1 MSWDYWNVYSD
12 TSLTVPLDKN
22 NYDFT
27 AGTNTAS
34 ARIKNMNWGNCI
46 GPLQARYVNCLCYL
60 FYAKVSGYCE
70 FCESVH
76 SLIFA
81 TQLMYTALLGIRGTW
96 ALLAKFIFSK
106 IHANGSGNGLCSSLC
121 QTTVALSDTGR
132 LCPSTGTK
140 LYLLLGVWTTCLR
153 LCLKAKRPCVR
164 TVTFEFWVQCLAI
177 TISYRDCKDLAWK
190 PFPTSGMTATSKWTI
205 IFHFSV

>member
-1 MSWDYWNVYSD
+1 MYILILHLQFL
-12 TSLTVPLDKN
+12 LTKTIMILLLALTQRPQE
-22 NYDFT
+22 
-27 AGTNTAS
+27 S
-34 ARIKNMNWGNCI
+34 RIWIEAMTQCI

-60 FYAKVSGYCE
+60 FYAKVSGYSE
-70 FCESVH
+70 FCESVY

-106 IHANGSGNGLCSSLC
+106 IHANSSGNGLCSSLC

-177 TISYRDCKDLAWK
+177 TISYRDCEDLAWK
-190 PFPTSGMTATSKWTI
+190 PTFLHQWDDSY
-205 IFHFSV
+205 F